1 MEYQYSIGTS
11 QIFQVMVYK
20 GYLQVQKHMQQAS
33 LAKVSEPKTEKRT
46 KKGST
51 LSELLKKDEISC
63 DQIFFRSEVF
73 IWSLWQLIKLLAES
87 YEMWHTVR
95 GHSQH

>member
-1 MEYQYSIGTS
+1 MKYQYSIGTS

-33 LAKVSEPKTEKRT
+33 LGKVSEPKTEKRP

-51 LSELLKKDEISC
+51 LSELIKKDEISC
-63 DQIFFRSEVF
+63 DQFFLF
-73 IWSLWQLIKLLAES
+73 YL
-87 YEMWHTVR
+87 
-95 GHSQH
+95 